1 MRVIPRAARSR
12 IDGMRAGAL
21 LVRLAAPPVE
31 GAANDALVTL
41 LASTLG
47 VPRRSVRLIAGE
59 RSRNKRVVID
69 GRTAVEIHERLQP
82 WLTE

>member
-69 GRTAVEIHERLQP
+69 GPTAAEIRERLQP